1 MGFGMTQEEVA
12 DAKVDKYIISRL
24 KAALNQLKQCRTED
38 ERADYHTVSAAVAPT
53 RETER
58 DKAGM
63 IRKVAARLGLERGA
77 RYNKK
82 TGERRPYVFD
92 QAITRR
98 ESFDEGAA
106 MSRKLAV
113 GDKATSRGQPCTI
126 IEIDH
131 EADTCKLGFSL
142 RGVEAVRTY
151 SCIYKGVDAPGKAP
165 FPKGSARLRPAPPS
179 LRPKPRETR
188 RDEIAEAA
196 RAKVE
201 ELYDSEGAR
210 SPAQRDAVRRR
221 LGVGL
226 YESAQALIVYAKQSA
241 LYSLFCQRFP
251 AHKIS
256 FSTFKK
262 LRPWFVRRAKEESC
276 LCKHCDNFKQQ
287 QTALHS
293 LMEILQPL
301 LNVPPTAEAD
311 DNGDREASEAPAQ
324 IDDAEESEAASW
336 AGKAALEKLLQFCAL
351 KSKSDMV
358 KFTLCDGAFDGA
370 GKQACIIGTCPAC
383 GFRKLWSEGLRPH
396 VVDGD
401 TVLASAPVEFQT
413 EIKWVRIRSSK
424 MKVPGESATSCY
436 EARRGTIVQFLDEFE
451 RESMRKFPQHRFTV
465 QHQKAMDAEFQRNRW
480 PGWLQFD
487 VDFAMNGTIP
497 PPQGRSMQT
506 DHWSPMDFTLFIN
519 VVSWLRTDKWVS
531 RTSDLAK
538 GAAVTVEPEAAS
550 LPNATEPAAGSY
562 WAEVVAVPTGGS
574 EPVEPERRVY
584 GVRRHDAPS
593 DAPLQMIE
601 RRFLRHRVLHTKAY
615 IHVSDDKTHDSH
627 AAQVTALCSHMP
639 E

>member
-1 MGFGMTQEEVA
+1 L
-12 DAKVDKYIISRL
+12 R
-24 KAALNQLKQCRTED
+24 AALAELKQCRSES
-38 ERADYHTVSAAVAPT
+38 ERVDYHIVSAAVAPT
-53 RETER
+53 RESEG

-63 IRKVAARLGLERGA
+63 IRKVAARLYLERGA
-77 RYNKK
+77 RYIRK

-98 ESFDEGAA
+98 EAFDEAA
-106 MSRKLAV
+106 ATSRKLAA
-113 GDKATSRGQPCTI
+113 GDKATSRGQPCTVV
-126 IEIDH
+126 EIDH
-131 EADTCKLGFSL
+131 EANTCKLRFSA
-142 RGVEAVRTY
+142 RGIEVVREY
-151 SCIYKGVDAPGKAP
+151 SCIYKSVDAPRKAP

-188 RDEIAEAA
+188 CDEIAEAA
-196 RAKVE
+196 RPRVE

-226 YESAQALIVYAKQSA
+226 YETAQALIVYAKQSA
-241 LYSLFCQRFP
+241 LYTLFCQRFP

-276 LCKHCDNFKQQ
+276 CCKHCDNFKQQ
-287 QTALHS
+287 QTTLHS
-293 LMEILQPL
+293 LVDILQPL
-301 LNVPPTAEAD
+301 LEAPSTAEAD
-311 DNGDREASEAPAQ
+311 DNGDRQSPDAPAQ

-336 AGKAALEKLLQFCAL
+336 SGKAALEKLLQFCAL
-351 KSKSDMV
+351 KSKSEMV
-358 KFTLCDGAFDGA
+358 KFTLCDGAFDGG
-370 GKQACIIGTCPAC
+370 GKQACINGTCPSC
-383 GFRKLWSEGLRPH
+383 GFGKLWSEGLRPH

-401 TVLASAPVEFQT
+401 SVKSSAPVEFQT
-413 EIKWVRIRSSK
+413 EVKWVRIRSSK
-424 MKVPGESATSCY
+424 TQVPGESVTSCY

-465 QHQKAMDAEFQRNRW
+465 QRQKAMDAEFERNRW

-497 PPQGRSMQT
+497 PPQGRSMQS
-506 DHWSPMDFTLFIN
+506 DHWSPMDWTLFVN
-519 VVSWLRTDKWVS
+519 VVSWLRSDKWVS
-531 RTSDLAK
+531 RVSDLAK
-538 GAAVTVEPEAAS
+538 GTAVTVEPAEAS
-550 LPNATEPAAGSY
+550 VPGATEPAAGSY
-562 WAEVVAVPTGGS
+562 WAEVVSLPVSSS
-574 EPVEPERRVY
+574 EPVDLERRVY
-584 GVRRHDAPS
+584 GVRRHGSSS
-593 DAPLQMIE
+593 DAPLEMIE

-627 AAQVTALCSHMP
+627 AAQVIAIAFCP
-639 E
+639 